1 MKAAN
6 GPGTWTIHIKA
17 KTDDSLLGEQ
27 QETQNIH
34 SSHEKNV
41 SFEKKYVSYKKF
53 VLIESYQLL

>member
-41 SFEKKYVSYKKF
+41 SFEKNMF
-53 VLIESYQLL
+53 PIRNLF